1 MTPAL
6 SIGRLRRSRAGTT
19 ALEFALLALPF
30 FTLVLGVVEFSRLVW
45 TQTAMQFAVEKAAR
59 CAAVN
64 TTLCGS
70 SDQIQQYA
78 LSQMLA
84 PGVAATAFT
93 YAYNPSPGCGKS
105 VSATTVFSL
114 NVPGMSSALTL
125 TAQSCYPA

>member
-1 MTPAL
+1 MTPVL

-84 PGVAATAFT
+84 PGVSATSFT
-93 YAYNPSPGCGKS
+93 YTTPGCGKN
-105 VSATTVFSL
+105 VAATTVFSL
-114 NVPGMSSALTL
+114 NVPGMSSSLTL